1 MQSVISPPFSFSSV
15 IFFRRNRRGFPG
27 NLGAEGLTKRFSLSI
42 LLRKHF
48 NETGEAF
55 ACGRVREKSIAVR
68 AMRLLFRRLGADGRT
83 EPPRDP
89 FLGLIAALL
98 APPDAET
105 TRVDCANEL
114 YRRFGNEPLLPQ
126 LERKL
131 LLAFIDSRVL
141 PGRLTAPEPDED
153 CRFLLA
159 AAADLINGISAAIG
173 FLTAAERQGLLP
185 AAAVFLRFPRRIP
198 GSWGR
203 RSRGRT
209 SSGSR
214 GPSVIRRVIF
224 CRLNSVR
231 SSRSANF
238 SVSRASAPILR
249 VISGILP
256 PEKPICRCSS
266 TVCPG
271 TAKPA

>member
-1 MQSVISPPFSFSSV
+1 
-15 IFFRRNRRGFPG
+15 
-27 NLGAEGLTKRFSLSI
+27 
-42 LLRKHF
+42 
-48 NETGEAF
+48 
-55 ACGRVREKSIAVR
+55 
-68 AMRLLFRRLGADGRT
+68 MRLLFRRLGADGRT

-98 APPDAET
+98 APTDAET

-173 FLTAAERQGLLP
+173 SLTAAERQGLLP
-185 AAAVFLRFPRRIP
+185 AA
-198 GSWGR
+198 
-203 RSRGRT
+203 RGFFC
-209 SSGSR
+209 GSR
-214 GPSVIRRVIF
+214 GGFPEAGEGDRGAGPLPAVAGLPLFGGSF
-224 CRLNSVR
+224 
-231 SSRSANF
+231 SA
-238 SVSRASAPILR
+238 
-249 VISGILP
+249 G
-256 PEKPICRCSS
+256 
-266 TVCPG
+266 
-271 TAKPA
+271 